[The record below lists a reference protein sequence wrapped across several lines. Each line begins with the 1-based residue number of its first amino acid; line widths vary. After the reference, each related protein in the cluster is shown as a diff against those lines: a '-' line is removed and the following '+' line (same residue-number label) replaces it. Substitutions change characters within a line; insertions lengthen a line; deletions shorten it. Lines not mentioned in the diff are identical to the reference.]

1 MSQKRYTRN
10 IGLSYAFTTLMNLS
24 FTHGIWMIFLASR
37 GFSLLQLGALE
48 AIFHVTSFLM
58 EVPTG
63 SVADI
68 WGRKASRIAG
78 RISFSLSLVL
88 MYFGS
93 SFPVQILSF
102 IFSALGYNL
111 ESGAGEALLFDSLLL
126 DRAEERY
133 LQIKG
138 KDELFYQVSNILS
151 FLLGGYLASCNYL
164 FAFGLTI
171 LTNILAF
178 TVALFFREPAIE
190 RTQRLVLSGY
200 GARIL
205 ASIAA
210 QIQGS
215 LATVRKSPS
224 IAYLIIF
231 SESLFAFMICLFF
244 YLQNHWTNLGF
255 TPTDIGVVFSL
266 HAALAALVS
275 VNAQRLERLLTQT
288 GILVICPLLL
298 LCTLWG
304 VALSPYSRSFYV
316 FSGVLEGL
324 LAPTISTYL
333 NHLIPSSLRSTILSF
348 QSMVYSLFMILI
360 FPIVGYI
367 GSVASLPF
375 AFTLLAVF
383 ASLLTASYLVQLA
396 RQKRKR
402 R

>member
-1 MSQKRYTRN
+1 
-10 IGLSYAFTTLMNLS
+10 
-24 FTHGIWMIFLASR
+24 
-37 GFSLLQLGALE
+37 
-48 AIFHVTSFLM
+48 
-58 EVPTG
+58 
-63 SVADI
+63 
-68 WGRKASRIAG
+68 
-78 RISFSLSLVL
+78 
-88 MYFGS
+88 
-93 SFPVQILSF
+93 
-102 IFSALGYNL
+102 
-111 ESGAGEALLFDSLLL
+111 
-126 DRAEERY
+126 
-133 LQIKG
+133 
-138 KDELFYQVSNILS
+138 
-151 FLLGGYLASCNYL
+151 
-164 FAFGLTI
+164 
-171 LTNILAF
+171 
-178 TVALFFREPAIE
+178 
-190 RTQRLVLSGY
+190 LSGY